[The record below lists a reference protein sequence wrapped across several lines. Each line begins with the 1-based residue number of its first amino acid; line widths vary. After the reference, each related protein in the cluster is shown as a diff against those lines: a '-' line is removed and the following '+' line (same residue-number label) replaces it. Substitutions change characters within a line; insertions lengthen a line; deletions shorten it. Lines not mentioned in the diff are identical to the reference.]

1 MYSTLQDVCISSFK
15 IQIQLKAAQCAKLVK
30 KQAIAVIHV
39 RWVVSV
45 TQIVG
50 SEPPVWLNFEK
61 IVDSSQQ
68 DKQTKLIAPCPW
80 TMAVRGCAA
89 PSLPN
94 Y

>member
-1 MYSTLQDVCISSFK
+1 MYSMVSKQVCISSFK

-68 DKQTKLIAPCPW
+68 DKQTK
-80 TMAVRGCAA
+80 
-89 PSLPN
+89 
-94 Y
+94 

>member
-1 MYSTLQDVCISSFK
+1 MYSMVSKQVCISSFK

-50 SEPPVWLNFEK
+50 SEPPVRLNFE

-68 DKQTKLIAPCPW
+68 DKQTK
-80 TMAVRGCAA
+80 
-89 PSLPN
+89 
-94 Y
+94 